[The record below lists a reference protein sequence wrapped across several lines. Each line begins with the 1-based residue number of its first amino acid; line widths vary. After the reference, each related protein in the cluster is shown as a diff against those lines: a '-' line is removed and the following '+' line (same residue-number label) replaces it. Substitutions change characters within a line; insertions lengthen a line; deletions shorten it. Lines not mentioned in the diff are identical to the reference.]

1 MGFIALT
8 SLTTPLSLSISSP
21 LTSNPPKC
29 ARSTA
34 IEMILTKDN
43 LKDLDLE
50 QFGNY
55 ELEINKPNRLDTV
68 EELTEP
74 IRWDFL

>member
-1 MGFIALT
+1 
-8 SLTTPLSLSISSP
+8 
-21 LTSNPPKC
+21 
-29 ARSTA
+29 
-34 IEMILTKDN
+34 MILTKDN